1 MSEPTETTTET
12 AESTGAGVLTQA
24 PAGEAGVVDL
34 PQGDLEYRMHHAAPN
49 LLPGEVIAHPDPIQ
63 YVMVAVVLSIITAI
77 EIATSYLEGDIPD
90 GLIVT
95 LLLAMGLVKFVLVA
109 SWFMH
114 LRTDKPVFR
123 RFFILGA
130 CAAVGLYAIVLATL
144 HAIVK

>member
-1 MSEPTETTTET
+1 MSEPTET
-12 AESTGAGVLTQA
+12 ATGTDQSVLTAA
-24 PAGEAGVVDL
+24 PAAEAGVVDL
-34 PQGDLEYRMHHAAPN
+34 PQGDIEYRLQHAAPN
-49 LLPGEVIAHPDPIQ
+49 LLPGELTAHPDPIQ
-63 YVMVAVVLSIITAI
+63 YVIVAVVLSVITAI

-114 LRTDKPVFR
+114 LRTDKKVFR

-144 HAIVK
+144 HAIV